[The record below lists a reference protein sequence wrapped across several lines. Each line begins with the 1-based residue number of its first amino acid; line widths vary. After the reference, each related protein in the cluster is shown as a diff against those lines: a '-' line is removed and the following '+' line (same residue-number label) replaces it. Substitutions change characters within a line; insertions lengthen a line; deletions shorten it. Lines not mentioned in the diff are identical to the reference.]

1 MFVSDIAYIKLSD
14 LTKKVRQTIQ
24 EAFGDQTFW
33 IVAEVSGHKFYPD
46 SDRHYFDL
54 VEKIESSN
62 TETAKVKANS
72 WERGS
77 RQIALFEQTT
87 GQKFGDGLQVL
98 ACVKVNYHIVY
109 GLSLTLVDL
118 DPNFTLGNLERLRK
132 ETLRRLL
139 QENPDH
145 VALVDDQYITR
156 NKQLRLNCV
165 IQRIALIGSPRSE
178 GYTDFVHTIDH
189 NQFGYRFAIDYYYSA
204 VQGVSA
210 EQELV
215 STLIKVYEK
224 SKDVPYDCVVITRGG
239 GAKTDFLVFDT
250 YALSRVVAR
259 FPIPII
265 TGIGHH
271 KDVSIVDM
279 MAHTLTKTPTKAAEF
294 ILAHNRAFEEQ
305 VLNFQNRIIIRSQQ
319 WLASHTR
326 NLNQQKSS
334 IAQVVPALLS
344 ARREKLH
351 DVRNAITRR
360 PSLLINQRDTHL
372 LKTQQ
377 AIINCSRH
385 ILNKRST
392 EVNAVYHA
400 LVMRPKEI
408 TSRRR
413 IELDTTIRYLGIY
426 SSRFLKSQG
435 VFLQHQQ
442 SLMRMMSP
450 ANILKRGF
458 AIVSI
463 DDRIITKSSDIEIGS
478 NISIQL
484 DKTDFNATVNTKTKI
499 TDHGEYDL

>member
-1 MFVSDIAYIKLSD
+1 RS
-14 LTKKVRQTIQ
+14 
-24 EAFGDQTFW
+24 
-33 IVAEVSGHKFYPD
+33 
-46 SDRHYFDL
+46 
-54 VEKIESSN
+54 
-62 TETAKVKANS
+62 
-72 WERGS
+72 
-77 RQIALFEQTT
+77 
-87 GQKFGDGLQVL
+87 
-98 ACVKVNYHIVY
+98 
-109 GLSLTLVDL
+109 
-118 DPNFTLGNLERLRK
+118 LGNLERLRK

-294 ILAHNRAFEEQ
+294 ILAHNRAF
-305 VLNFQNRIIIRSQQ
+305 
-319 WLASHTR
+319 
-326 NLNQQKSS
+326 
-334 IAQVVPALLS
+334 
-344 ARREKLH
+344 
-351 DVRNAITRR
+351 
-360 PSLLINQRDTHL
+360 
-372 LKTQQ
+372 
-377 AIINCSRH
+377 
-385 ILNKRST
+385 
-392 EVNAVYHA
+392 
-400 LVMRPKEI
+400 
-408 TSRRR
+408 
-413 IELDTTIRYLGIY
+413 
-426 SSRFLKSQG
+426 
-435 VFLQHQQ
+435 
-442 SLMRMMSP
+442 
-450 ANILKRGF
+450 
-458 AIVSI
+458 
-463 DDRIITKSSDIEIGS
+463 
-478 NISIQL
+478 
-484 DKTDFNATVNTKTKI
+484 
-499 TDHGEYDL
+499 